1 LFFFRKAYRRTDFHF
16 RGGKDLKKVSE
27 IMTRNVDFVTP
38 LDNVY
43 EVAVK
48 MKKDDVGVIPVCEN
62 DQIIGVITDRDIV
75 VRGVAEKRPGSTK
88 VTDVMSENLYTGSLD
103 MTAEEAADLMAD
115 KQIRRLPIVENNKL
129 VGIISLGDLSL
140 AKESDSAAGHTLTQ
154 VSEQRDQIQ

>member
-1 LFFFRKAYRRTDFHF
+1 M
-16 RGGKDLKKVSE
+16 KKVSE
-27 IMTRNVDFVTP
+27 IMTKNVDFVTP

>member
-1 LFFFRKAYRRTDFHF
+1 MFV
-16 RGGKDLKKVSE
+16 KKVSD
-27 IMTRNVDFVTP
+27 IMTRNVDYVTP
-38 LDNVY
+38 QDNVY

-48 MKKDDVGVIPVCEN
+48 MKQDNVGVIPVCEN

-88 VTDVMSENLYTGSLD
+88 VSDVMSDNLFTGSAD
-103 MTAEEAADLMAD
+103 MTVEEATELMAD
-115 KQIRRLPIVENNKL
+115 KQVRRLPIVENNKL

-140 AKESDSAAGHTLTQ
+140 AKESDSAAGHTLSQ

>member
-1 LFFFRKAYRRTDFHF
+1 M
-16 RGGKDLKKVSE
+16 KKVSE
-27 IMTRNVDFVTP
+27 IMTREVDFVTP

-48 MKKDDVGVIPVCEN
+48 MKKDNVGVIPVCEN
-62 DQIIGVITDRDIV
+62 EQIIGVITDRDIV

-88 VTDVMSENLYTGSLD
+88 VTDVMSDELYTGSAD
-103 MTAEEAADLMAD
+103 MTAEEAAELMAD

-140 AKESDSAAGHTLTQ
+140 AKESDSAAGHTLSQ
-154 VSEQRDQIQ
+154 VSEQRNQIQ

>member
-1 LFFFRKAYRRTDFHF
+1 M
-16 RGGKDLKKVSE
+16 KKVSE

-103 MTAEEAADLMAD
+103 MTAEEAADLMAE

>member
-1 LFFFRKAYRRTDFHF
+1 M
-16 RGGKDLKKVSE
+16 KKVSE

-88 VTDVMSENLYTGSLD
+88 VTDVMSEKLYTGSID
-103 MTAEEAADLMAD
+103 MTAEEAADLMAE

-140 AKESDSAAGHTLTQ
+140 ANESDSAAGHTLTQ

>member
-1 LFFFRKAYRRTDFHF
+1 M
-16 RGGKDLKKVSE
+16 KKVSE
-27 IMTRNVDFVTP
+27 IMTKNVDFVTP

-88 VTDVMSENLYTGSLD
+88 VTDVMSEDLYTGSLD

>member
-1 LFFFRKAYRRTDFHF
+1 
-16 RGGKDLKKVSE
+16 LKKVSE
-27 IMTRNVDFVTP
+27 IMTKNVDFVTP

-88 VTDVMSENLYTGSLD
+88 VTDVMSDELYTGSAD
-103 MTAEEAADLMAD
+103 MTVEEAADLMSD

>member
-1 LFFFRKAYRRTDFHF
+1 M
-16 RGGKDLKKVSE
+16 KKVSE

-48 MKKDDVGVIPVCEN
+48 MKRDDVGVIPVCEN

-103 MTAEEAADLMAD
+103 MTADEAADLMAD

>member
-1 LFFFRKAYRRTDFHF
+1 
-16 RGGKDLKKVSE
+16 
-27 IMTRNVDFVTP
+27 MTRNVDYVTP
-38 LDNVY
+38 QDNVY

-48 MKKDDVGVIPVCEN
+48 MKQDNVGVIPVCEN

-88 VTDVMSENLYTGSLD
+88 VSDVMSDNLFTGSAD
-103 MTAEEAADLMAD
+103 MTVEEAAELMAD
-115 KQIRRLPIVENNKL
+115 KQVRILPIVENNKL

-140 AKESDSAAGHTLTQ
+140 AKESDSAAGHTLSQ

>member
-1 LFFFRKAYRRTDFHF
+1 M
-16 RGGKDLKKVSE
+16 KKVSE
-27 IMTRNVDFVTP
+27 IMTREVDFVTP

-48 MKKDDVGVIPVCEN
+48 MKKDNVGVIPVCEN
-62 DQIIGVITDRDIV
+62 EQIIGVITDRDIV

-88 VTDVMSENLYTGSLD
+88 VTDVMSDELYTGSAD

-140 AKESDSAAGHTLTQ
+140 AKESDSAAGHTLSQ
-154 VSEQRDQIQ
+154 VSEQRNQIQ

>member
-1 LFFFRKAYRRTDFHF
+1 M
-16 RGGKDLKKVSE
+16 KKVSE

-48 MKKDDVGVIPVCEN
+48 MKNDDVGVIPVCEN

>member
-1 LFFFRKAYRRTDFHF
+1 MFV
-16 RGGKDLKKVSE
+16 KKVSD
-27 IMTRNVDFVTP
+27 IMTRNVDYVTP
-38 LDNVY
+38 QDNVY

-48 MKKDDVGVIPVCEN
+48 MKQDNVGVIPVCEN

-88 VTDVMSENLYTGSLD
+88 VSDVMSDNLFTGSAD
-103 MTAEEAADLMAD
+103 MTVEEAAELMAD
-115 KQIRRLPIVENNKL
+115 KQVRRLPIVENNKL

-140 AKESDSAAGHTLTQ
+140 AKESDSAAGHTLSQ

>member
-1 LFFFRKAYRRTDFHF
+1 
-16 RGGKDLKKVSE
+16 LKKVSE

-48 MKKDDVGVIPVCEN
+48 MKRDDVGVIPVCEN

>member
-1 LFFFRKAYRRTDFHF
+1 M
-16 RGGKDLKKVSE
+16 KKVSE
-27 IMTRNVDFVTP
+27 IMTREVDFVTP

-48 MKKDDVGVIPVCEN
+48 MKNDNVGVIPVCEN
-62 DQIIGVITDRDIV
+62 EQIIGVITDRDIV

-88 VTDVMSENLYTGSLD
+88 VTDVMSDELYTGSAD

-140 AKESDSAAGHTLTQ
+140 AKESDSAAGHTLSQ
-154 VSEQRDQIQ
+154 VSEQRNQIQ

>member
-1 LFFFRKAYRRTDFHF
+1 M
-16 RGGKDLKKVSE
+16 KKVSE